1 MEVIKDRIG
10 NTEVYIQTFDDQV
23 VVVGEAGAAA
33 GAGRA
38 TQPTSIE
45 DDVRQGYLRVKSLI
59 KELAEDFGT
68 ELLTVANDACPNS
81 LEMELSLGLS
91 AEGKVVWLVSGKGE
105 FGMKVKLTWNLGD
118 NDEPK

>member
-10 NTEVYIQTFDDQV
+10 NTDVYIQTFDDPL
-23 VVVGEAGAAA
+23 VVVGES

-45 DDVRQGYLRVKSLI
+45 DDLREGYLRVKSLI

-68 ELLTVANDACPNS
+68 ELLSVANDACPNS